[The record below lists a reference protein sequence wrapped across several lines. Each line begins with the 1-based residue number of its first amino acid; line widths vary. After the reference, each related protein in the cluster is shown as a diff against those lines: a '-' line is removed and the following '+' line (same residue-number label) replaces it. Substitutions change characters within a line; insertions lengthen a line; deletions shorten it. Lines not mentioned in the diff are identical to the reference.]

1 MAIRE
6 RLIEYRDGSTLL
18 EGFFCHDDS
27 RPGPLPGLLIAHEWA
42 GRGEFVERKA
52 RRLAWHGF
60 ATFAL
65 DMFGKGKRGATK
77 AECSALMTPFVQ
89 DRALLARRV
98 TAAFTAVKEL
108 PEVDAGR
115 VAAMG
120 FCFGGMCVL
129 DLARSGADVRGVAA
143 LHGLLKPTGL
153 ASQGKIRAKV
163 LVLHGYDD
171 PMGPP
176 EDVLAIA
183 NELTAA
189 GADWQLHAYGNTLHS
204 FTNPQA
210 TDRANGM
217 VYDEAADRRSWHAV
231 LQFLDEVL
239 R

>member
-6 RLIEYRDGSTLL
+6 RLIEYSDGTTLL

-27 RPGPLPGLLIAHEWA
+27 RPGPLPAVLIAHEWG

-65 DMFGKGKRGATK
+65 DMFGKGRRGATA
-77 AECSALMTPFVQ
+77 AECSALITPFVQ

-98 TAAFTAVKEL
+98 GAALTFARGL
-108 PEVDAGR
+108 PEVDARRIG
-115 VAAMG
+115 AIG

-129 DLARSGADVRGVAA
+129 DLARSGADVRGVVS

-153 ASQGKIRAKV
+153 PQGRIRAKV
-163 LVLHGYDD
+163 LVLHGYED

-176 EDVLAIA
+176 EDVLAA
-183 NELTAA
+183 AKEFTTA
-189 GADWQLHAYGNTLHS
+189 GADWQVHAYGNTRHS
-204 FTNPQA
+204 FTNPH
-210 TDRANGM
+210 ANDHAGGM
-217 VYDEAADRRSWHAV
+217 VYDEAADRRSWHAL

>member
-6 RLIEYRDGSTLL
+6 RLIEYRDGQSLL
-18 EGFFCHDDS
+18 EGFFCHDDA
-27 RPGPLPGLLIAHEWA
+27 RPGPLPALLIAHEWA

-65 DMFGKGKRGATK
+65 DMFGKGKRGTTT
-77 AECSALMTPFVQ
+77 AECSALMTPFVE
-89 DRALLARRV
+89 DRALLARRI
-98 TAAFTAVKEL
+98 TAALATVKGL
-108 PEVDAGR
+108 PEVDTRRIGAL
-115 VAAMG
+115 G

-129 DLARSGADVRGVAA
+129 DLARSGADVRGVASV
-143 LHGLLKPTGL
+143 HGLLKPTGL
-153 ASQGKIRAKV
+153 PSQGKIRAKV
-163 LVLHGYDD
+163 LLLHGYDD

-176 EDVLAIA
+176 QDVLAIA
-183 NELTAA
+183 KELTAA
-189 GADWQLHAYGNTLHS
+189 GADWQLHAYGNTRHA

-210 TDRANGM
+210 NDPSLGLM
-217 VYDEAADRRSWHAV
+217 YDEVADRRAWHSL

>member
-6 RLIEYRDGSTLL
+6 RLIEYRDGPTLL
-18 EGFFCHDDS
+18 EGFFCHDDL
-27 RPGPLPGLLIAHEWA
+27 RPGPLPAVLIAHEWG

-65 DMFGKGKRGATK
+65 DMFGKGKRGATP
-77 AECSALMTPFVQ
+77 AECSALITPFVQ
-89 DRALLARRV
+89 DRALLARRI
-98 TAAFTAVKEL
+98 TAALTTAAGL
-108 PEVDAGR
+108 PEVDARRIG
-115 VAAMG
+115 AIG

-129 DLARSGADVRGVAA
+129 DLARSGADVRGVVS

-153 ASQGKIRAKV
+153 QQGKIGAKV
-163 LVLHGYDD
+163 LMLHGYDD

-183 NELTAA
+183 QELTTA
-189 GADWQLHAYGNTLHS
+189 GADWQVHAYGNTRHS

-210 TDRANGM
+210 NDRASGM
-217 VYDEAADRRSWHAV
+217 VYDEAADRRSWHAL

>member
-27 RPGPLPGLLIAHEWA
+27 RPGPLPAVLIGHEWG

-65 DMFGKGKRGATK
+65 DMFGKGKRGTTN
-77 AECSALMTPFVQ
+77 AECSALITPLVQ

-98 TAAFTAVKEL
+98 GTALATVKEL
-108 PEVDAGR
+108 PEVDSRR
-115 VAAMG
+115 VAAIG

-129 DLARSGADVRGVAA
+129 DLARSGADVRGVVS
-143 LHGLLKPTGL
+143 LHALLKPAGL
-153 ASQGKIRAKV
+153 PSQGRIRSKV
-163 LVLHGYDD
+163 LLLQGYED
-171 PMGPP
+171 PLAPP
-176 EDVLAIA
+176 EDLLAITK
-183 NELTAA
+183 ELTAA
-189 GADWQLHAYGNTLHS
+189 GADWQLHAYGNTKHS
-204 FTNPQA
+204 FTNPH
-210 TDRANGM
+210 ANDTAGGM
-217 VYDEAADRRSWHAV
+217 VYDEVADRRSWHSL

>member
-18 EGFFCHDDS
+18 EGFLCHDDS
-27 RPGPLPGLLIAHEWA
+27 RPGPLPALLIAHDWS

-60 ATFAL
+60 AAFAL
-65 DMFGKGKRGATK
+65 DMFGKGKRGATT
-77 AECSALMTPFVQ
+77 AECSALITPFVE
-89 DRALLARRV
+89 DRALLARRI
-98 TAAFTAVKEL
+98 TAALAAARGL
-108 PEVDAGR
+108 PEVDAR
-115 VAAMG
+115 RIAALG

-129 DLARSGADVRGVAA
+129 DLARSGADVRGVVSV
-143 LHGLLKPTGL
+143 HGLLKPTGL
-153 ASQGKIRAKV
+153 PSQGKVRAKV
-163 LVLHGYDD
+163 LMLHGYDD

-183 NELTAA
+183 KEFSAA
-189 GADWQLHAYGNTLHS
+189 GADWQLHAYGNTRHA
-204 FTNPQA
+204 FTNPH
-210 TDRANGM
+210 ANDPALGLM
-217 VYDEAADRRSWHAV
+217 YDEAADRRAWHSL

>member
-6 RLIEYRDGSTLL
+6 RLIEYHDGSTVL

-27 RPGPLPGLLIAHEWA
+27 YPGPLPGLLIGHEWS

-65 DMFGKGKRGATK
+65 DMFGKGKRGTTN
-77 AECSALMTPFVQ
+77 AECSALIAPFVQ

-98 TAAFTAVKEL
+98 TAALTAIREL
-108 PEVDAGR
+108 PEVDTRR

-129 DLARSGADVRGVAA
+129 DLARSGADVRGVVS

-153 ASQGKIRAKV
+153 PSPGKIRAKM
-163 LVLHGYDD
+163 LILHGYAD

-176 EDVLAIA
+176 EDVLALGK
-183 NELTAA
+183 ELTAA
-189 GADWQLHAYGNTLHS
+189 GADWQLHAYGNTGHS
-204 FTNPQA
+204 FTNPHA
-210 TDRANGM
+210 HDAASGM
-217 VYDEAADRRSWHAV
+217 VYDEAADRRSWHSL

>member
-6 RLIEYRDGSTLL
+6 RLIEYRDGPTLL
-18 EGFFCHDDS
+18 EGFYCHDDS
-27 RPGPLPGLLIAHEWA
+27 RAGPLPAVLIAHEWG

-65 DMFGKGKRGATK
+65 DMFGKGKRGTSN
-77 AECSALMTPFVQ
+77 AECSALITPLVQ

-98 TAAFTAVKEL
+98 TAALTAAKEL
-108 PEVDAGR
+108 PEVDAR
-115 VAAMG
+115 RIAAIG

-129 DLARSGADVRGVAA
+129 DLARSGADVRGVVS
-143 LHGLLKPTGL
+143 LHALLKPTGL
-153 ASQGKIRAKV
+153 PAQGKVRAKV
-163 LVLHGYDD
+163 LMLQGYAD
-171 PMGPP
+171 PLAPP
-176 EDVLAIA
+176 EDLLAIA
-183 NELTAA
+183 QELTAA
-189 GADWQLHAYGNTLHS
+189 DADWQLHAYGNTRHS

-210 TDRANGM
+210 NDFANGM
-217 VYDEAADRRSWHAV
+217 VYDEAADRRAWHAL

>member
-6 RLIEYRDGSTLL
+6 RLVEYRDGSTLL

-27 RPGPLPGLLIAHEWA
+27 RPGPLPGLLIAHEWG

-65 DMFGKGKRGATK
+65 DMFGKGKRGTTN
-77 AECSALMTPFVQ
+77 AECSALIAPFVQ

-98 TAAFTAVKEL
+98 TAALTAVKEL
-108 PEVDAGR
+108 PEV
-115 VAAMG
+115 AARRIAAIG

-129 DLARSGADVRGVAA
+129 DLARSGADLRGVAS
-143 LHGLLKPTGL
+143 LHGLLKPAGL
-153 ASQGKIRAKV
+153 PSQGRIRAKV
-163 LVLHGYDD
+163 LVLHGYED

-176 EDVLAIA
+176 EDVLALA
-183 NELTAA
+183 KELTAG
-189 GADWQLHAYGNTLHS
+189 GADWQLHAYGNTRHS
-204 FTNPQA
+204 FTNPHA
-210 TDRANGM
+210 NDRANGM

>member
-6 RLIEYRDGSTLL
+6 RLIEYRDGSTVL

-27 RPGPLPGLLIAHEWA
+27 RPGPLPGLLIAHEWG

-65 DMFGKGKRGATK
+65 DMFGKGKRGTTN
-77 AECSALMTPFVQ
+77 AECAALAGPFFQ
-89 DRALLARRV
+89 NRALVIPRI
-98 TAAFTAVKEL
+98 TAALATLKEF
-108 PEVDAGR
+108 PEVDARR

-129 DLARSGADVRGVAA
+129 DLARSGADVRGVASF
-143 LHGLLKPTGL
+143 HGQLKPSGL
-153 ASQGKIRAKV
+153 PSQGKIGAKV
-163 LVLHGYDD
+163 LVLHGYGD

-176 EDVLAIA
+176 EDVLAIGK
-183 NELTAA
+183 ELTAA
-189 GADWQLHAYGNTLHS
+189 GADWQLHAYGNTMHS
-204 FTNPQA
+204 FTNPHA
-210 TDRANGM
+210 NDRANGM
-217 VYDEAADRRSWHAV
+217 VYDEAADRRSWHS
-231 LQFLDEVL
+231 LLEFLDEVL

>member
-6 RLIEYRDGSTLL
+6 RLIEYNDGATLL

-27 RPGPLPGLLIAHEWA
+27 RPGPLPAVLIAHEWG

-65 DMFGKGKRGATK
+65 DMFGKGRRGTTA
-77 AECSALMTPFVQ
+77 AECSALITPFVQ

-98 TAAFTAVKEL
+98 GAALTFARGL
-108 PEVDAGR
+108 PEVDARRIG
-115 VAAMG
+115 AIG

-129 DLARSGADVRGVAA
+129 DLARSGADVRGVVS

-153 ASQGKIRAKV
+153 PQGKIRAKV
-163 LVLHGYDD
+163 LVLHGYED

-183 NELTAA
+183 KELTTA
-189 GADWQLHAYGNTLHS
+189 GADWQVHAYGNTRHS
-204 FTNPQA
+204 FTNPH
-210 TDRANGM
+210 ANDHAGGM
-217 VYDEAADRRSWHAV
+217 VYDEAADRRSWHAL

>member
-6 RLIEYRDGSTLL
+6 RLIEYRDGSAVL

-27 RPGPLPGLLIAHEWA
+27 RPGPLPGLLIAHEWG

-65 DMFGKGKRGATK
+65 DMFGKDRRGTTN
-77 AECSALMTPFVQ
+77 AECAALAGPFFQ
-89 DRALLARRV
+89 DRSRV
-98 TAAFTAVKEL
+98 TPRITAALETVRGL
-108 PEVDAGR
+108 PEVDAR
-115 VAAMG
+115 RIAAMG

-129 DLARSGADVRGVAA
+129 DLARSGADVRGVASF
-143 LHGLLKPTGL
+143 HGQLKPSGL
-153 ASQGKIRAKV
+153 PPQGRIRSKF
-163 LVLHGYDD
+163 LILHGYDD

-176 EDVLAIA
+176 EDVLSIA
-183 NELTAA
+183 KELSAA

-204 FTNPQA
+204 FTNPHA
-210 TDRANGM
+210 NDRAGGM
-217 VYDEAADRRSWHAV
+217 LYDEAADRRAWHSL

>member
-6 RLIEYRDGSTLL
+6 RLIEYSDGSTLL
-18 EGFFCHDDS
+18 EGFFCHDDT
-27 RPGPLPGLLIAHEWA
+27 RPGPLPAVLIGHEWG

-65 DMFGKGKRGATK
+65 DMFGKGKRGTSP
-77 AECSALMTPFVQ
+77 AECSALITPFVQ

-98 TAAFTAVKEL
+98 TAALTAARGL
-108 PEVDAGR
+108 PEVDARRIG
-115 VAAMG
+115 AIG

-129 DLARSGADVRGVAA
+129 DLARSGADVRGVVS

-153 ASQGKIRAKV
+153 PQGKIRSKV
-163 LVLHGYDD
+163 LILHGYED

-176 EDVLAIA
+176 QDVLAVA
-183 NELTAA
+183 KELTAA
-189 GADWQLHAYGNTLHS
+189 GADWQLHAYGNTRHS
-204 FTNPQA
+204 FTNPH
-210 TDRANGM
+210 ANDPAAGM
-217 VYDEAADRRSWHAV
+217 VYDEAADRRAWHSL

>member
-6 RLIEYRDGSTLL
+6 RLIEYRDGATVL

-27 RPGPLPGLLIAHEWA
+27 RPGPLPAVLIGHEWG

-65 DMFGKGKRGATK
+65 DMFGKGKRGTTQ
-77 AECSALMTPFVQ
+77 AECSALITPFVQ

-98 TAAFTAVKEL
+98 TAALTAVREL
-108 PEVDAGR
+108 SEVDARR
-115 VAAMG
+115 VAAIG

-129 DLARSGADVRGVAA
+129 DLARTGADVRGVVS
-143 LHGLLKPTGL
+143 LHALLKPSGL
-153 ASQGKIRAKV
+153 PSPGKVRAKV
-163 LVLHGYDD
+163 LMLQGFED
-171 PMGPP
+171 PMAPP
-176 EDVLAIA
+176 EDMLAIGK
-183 NELTAA
+183 ELTAA
-189 GADWQLHAYGNTLHS
+189 GADWQLHAYGNTRHS

-210 TDRANGM
+210 NDRANGM
-217 VYDEAADRRSWHAV
+217 VYDEAADRRSWHAL

>member
-27 RPGPLPGLLIAHEWA
+27 RPSPQPGLLISHDWS

-65 DMFGKGKRGATK
+65 DMFGKGKRGTTN
-77 AECSALMTPFVQ
+77 AERSALITPFVQ
-89 DRALLARRV
+89 DRALLARRI
-98 TAAFTAVKEL
+98 TAALTAVREL
-108 PEVDAGR
+108 PEVDVR
-115 VAAMG
+115 RIAAMG

-129 DLARSGADVRGVAA
+129 DLARSGADVRGVISF
-143 LHGLLKPTGL
+143 HGLLKPTGL
-153 ASQGKIRAKV
+153 PSQGKIRAKV
-163 LVLHGYDD
+163 LALHGYDD
-171 PMGPP
+171 PMAPP
-176 EDVLAIA
+176 EDVLAFGK
-183 NELTAA
+183 ELTAA
-189 GADWQLHAYGNTLHS
+189 GADWQLHAYGNTRHS

-210 TDRANGM
+210 NDRAGGM
-217 VYDEAADRRSWHAV
+217 VYDEAADRRSWHAL

>member
-6 RLIEYRDGSTLL
+6 RLIEYRDGATLL

-27 RPGPLPGLLIAHEWA
+27 RAGPLPAVLIAHEWG

-65 DMFGKGKRGATK
+65 DMFGKGKRGSTH
-77 AECSALMTPFVQ
+77 AECSALIAPFVQ
-89 DRALLARRV
+89 DRALLARRI
-98 TAAFTAVKEL
+98 TAALATVKGL
-108 PEVDAGR
+108 PEVDRGR

-129 DLARSGADVRGVAA
+129 DLARSGADVRGVAS

-153 ASQGKIRAKV
+153 PSPGKIRSKV
-163 LVLHGYDD
+163 LILHGYDD

-183 NELTAA
+183 KELTAA
-189 GADWQLHAYGNTLHS
+189 GADWQLHAYGNTAHS
-204 FTNPQA
+204 FTNPHSNDPA
-210 TDRANGM
+210 SGM
-217 VYDEAADRRSWHAV
+217 VYNEAADRRSWHAV

>member
-6 RLIEYRDGSTLL
+6 RLIEYRDGDAVL

-27 RPGPLPGLLIAHEWA
+27 RPGPLPGLMIAHEWA

-65 DMFGKGKRGATK
+65 DMFGKGKRGTTPQ
-77 AECSALMTPFVQ
+77 ECSALITPFVQ
-89 DRALLARRV
+89 DRALLARRIS
-98 TAAFTAVKEL
+98 AALTTIKGL
-108 PEVDAGR
+108 PGVDGR
-115 VAAMG
+115 RIAAMG

-129 DLARSGADVRGVAA
+129 DLARSGADLRGVAS
-143 LHGLLKPTGL
+143 LHGLLKPSGL
-153 ASQGKIRAKV
+153 PAKRIGAKV
-163 LVLHGYDD
+163 LMLHGYDD
-171 PMGPP
+171 PMAPP
-176 EDVLAIA
+176 EDVLAIGK
-183 NELTAA
+183 ELSSA
-189 GADWQLHAYGNTLHS
+189 GADWQLHAYGNTRHA

-210 TDRANGM
+210 NDDALGLK
-217 VYDEAADRRSWHAV
+217 YDEAADRRSWHAL